1 MRRPFFAPALAPALA
16 LGLAA
21 CGGPTSRAE
30 PANDVSPVT
39 PKPDAGP
46 APIDLGRMVLVPAGS
61 FPMGHATAD
70 PGMYGAEW
78 KENELPQHPVTLSAF
93 YIDRDE
99 VTVGD
104 YARFLDAY
112 GDASA
117 HDAHQPIRVA
127 NGLHEPLPGAEKLP
141 IAFVSWFDAEAFC
154 AFAGKSLPTE
164 AEWERAAKGPSGDH
178 RYPWG
183 DDGPTCTKAVFTS
196 QARCEDALASVG
208 SRSPAGDSPEGCH
221 DLSGNVAEWV
231 LDWYARYPPTGA
243 GPAADPK
250 GPEDGTLRVVRGGAA
265 SDPPAAIRTTSRF
278 GADPSNRSE
287 GVGFRCVHH
296 L

>member
-1 MRRPFFAPALAPALA
+1 MTTRGSSMPTVTPR
-16 LGLAA
+16 
-21 CGGPTSRAE
+21 CTTRTSRYASRTGCTSRF
-30 PANDVSPVT
+30 PARRSCRSLSSPGST
-39 PKPDAGP
+39 P
-46 APIDLGRMVLVPAGS
+46 
-61 FPMGHATAD
+61 
-70 PGMYGAEW
+70 
-78 KENELPQHPVTLSAF
+78 Q
-93 YIDRDE
+93 
-99 VTVGD
+99 
-104 YARFLDAY
+104 
-112 GDASA
+112 
-117 HDAHQPIRVA
+117 
-127 NGLHEPLPGAEKLP
+127 
-141 IAFVSWFDAEAFC
+141 AFC

-164 AEWERAAKGPSGDH
+164 AEWERAAKGPSGDR

-221 DLSGNVAEWV
+221 DLAGNVAEWV
-231 LDWYARYPPTGA
+231 LDWYARYPGTGTGTGA
-243 GPAADPK
+243 GTGAADPK
-250 GPEDGTLRVVRGGAA
+250 GPDDGTLRVVRGGSA